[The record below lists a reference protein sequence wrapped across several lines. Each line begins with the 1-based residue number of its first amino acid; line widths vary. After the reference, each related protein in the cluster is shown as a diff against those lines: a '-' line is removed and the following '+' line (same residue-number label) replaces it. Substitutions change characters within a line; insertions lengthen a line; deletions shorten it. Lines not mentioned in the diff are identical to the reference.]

1 MAIAPVL
8 GEWRCTMMDSGEQ
21 SEAPQNVRLVD
32 GADLCSGRVEVRNGS
47 SWSTVCDADFDQQD
61 TRVMCSEL
69 GCGVPKEWGAAVF
82 GQGEGQ
88 MWTEEIQCRGNE
100 SQIHSCPTAPSQ
112 NQSCSHRNDVGLK
125 CSAYTESRLADGP
138 DRCSGRVELQY
149 LEKWG
154 KVCDACWDSQASNVL
169 CQQLKCGTA
178 VAVPGQTWFGKGSG
192 ETGGDVFDCH
202 GNETSIS
209 QCAISS
215 WSRAVFSDTEVAG
228 VICSDSVLAALNGTV
243 RLAGGSECMG
253 QVEVY
258 YQGNWSRV
266 VGTWSSSEASVA
278 CRQLGC
284 GSAVQVKKSSPRRS
298 GGSDVCVSG
307 IQCSGEEPHLG
318 NCSAPHKLT
327 CDSEEQ
333 VTIICSNSDSRSL
346 RLVGGGGDCAG
357 RLEVFHRGSW
367 GTVCD
372 DSWDLADAQVVC
384 RQLQCGTALSAP
396 VPSFFGPG
404 KGHVWLEEVG
414 CVGNETSLWDCPM
427 AEWGRS
433 YCGHKEDVG
442 VVCSEFKEMRLTE
455 GCLGHLEVFYNG
467 TWGNVCF
474 NGMNRETASLI
485 CQELNCGKSAFESS
499 KEPRLKSAPYWL
511 DRFKCRSHDS
521 SLWHCESSS
530 WGQNDCGTLTAED
543 VAFLDCKAEED
554 KSVRRSKL
562 SCSSKENRRPC
573 TNRWP
578 LRLVGEEDGCS
589 GRLEIF
595 LGGSWNLVCGDSWGM
610 EEARVVCRQVGC
622 GSAVAALSN
631 ASAGTGSSNSW
642 LTEVK
647 CRGSELHL
655 WDCQYSEPQHNSCP
669 QQNPAGV
676 TCTGISTVTTKAT
689 PPPVVTSQPAYQKK
703 EPPPSL
709 PIPTVAFMVMGAL
722 LFLLLAILGAVLLQ
736 NRALKRALSEWESTP
751 LNEAIYEELE
761 YKLAREGTYSAPR
774 WGSSLSDDLPSGYD
788 DVADADELPLKGDLQ
803 TEETPENYDDVITLD
818 KPAKSMAGELVEGD
832 APEYYDDVI
841 QEGPGDQVTD
851 TENYDD
857 AVTLDW
863 IQMGG
868 KGLTTE
874 NPPTFSGR
882 DYDDV
887 GEGLPERGG
896 EY

>member
-1 MAIAPVL
+1 
-8 GEWRCTMMDSGEQ
+8 
-21 SEAPQNVRLVD
+21 
-32 GADLCSGRVEVRNGS
+32 
-47 SWSTVCDADFDQQD
+47 
-61 TRVMCSEL
+61 
-69 GCGVPKEWGAAVF
+69 
-82 GQGEGQ
+82 

-100 SQIHSCPTAPSQ
+100 SQIYSCPTAPSQ
-112 NQSCSHRNDVGLK
+112 SQSCSHRDDVGLK
-125 CSAYTESRLADGP
+125 CSDNYPPALCLAYTESRLADGP
-138 DRCSGRVELQY
+138 DRCSGRVGLQY

-154 KVCDACWDSQASNVL
+154 KVCDACWDSRASNVL
-169 CQQLKCGTA
+169 CRQLKCGTA
-178 VAVPGQTWFGKGSG
+178 VGVLGQAWFGKGSG
-192 ETGGDVFDCH
+192 ETRGDVFDCH

-209 QCAISS
+209 KCAISS
-215 WSRAVFSDTEVAG
+215 WNRAVFSDTEVAG
-228 VICSDSVLAALNGTV
+228 VICSDSVLARLNGTV

-253 QVEVY
+253 PVEVY
-258 YQGNWSRV
+258 YQGTWSRV

-284 GSAVQVKKSSPRRS
+284 GSVVQVKRSSPPGS

-318 NCSAPHKLT
+318 NCSAPRRLT
-327 CDSEEQ
+327 CGSKEQ
-333 VTIICSNSDSRSL
+333 VTIVCSSHRSL

-414 CVGNETSLWDCPM
+414 CVGNETSLWDCPI
-427 AEWGRS
+427 EGWDRS

-442 VVCSEFKEMRLTE
+442 VVCSEYKEMRLTD
-455 GCLGHLEVFYNG
+455 GCSGNLEVLYNG

-474 NGMNRETASLI
+474 NGMDSETASLI
-485 CQELNCGKSAFESS
+485 CQELNCGKSSYADK
-499 KEPRLKSAPYWL
+499 KEPRLKSAPNWL
-511 DRFKCRSHDS
+511 DDFVCRSHDS
-521 SLWHCESSS
+521 TLWHCPSSS
-530 WGQNDCGTLTAED
+530 WDQKECDTQD
-543 VAFLDCKAEED
+543 VAFLNCSAEED
-554 KSVRRSKL
+554 KGVRRSKL
-562 SCSSKENRRPC
+562 SCSPEENQRPC
-573 TNRWP
+573 TNHWP
-578 LRLVGEEDGCS
+578 LRLVGGEGGCS

-595 LGGSWNLVCGDSWGM
+595 LNGSWNMVCGDSWGM
-610 EEARVVCRQVGC
+610 EEAQVVCRQVGC
-622 GSAVAALSN
+622 GSAVAALN
-631 ASAGTGSSNSW
+631 DTTAGTGSNSSW

-647 CRGSELHL
+647 CRGRELHL
-655 WDCQYSEPQHNSCP
+655 WDCQYSEPQHNSCS
-669 QQNPAGV
+669 QRNLAGV
-676 TCTGISTVTTKAT
+676 SCTGYSSDTKAGIPSVTTISTQPLVAT
-689 PPPVVTSQPAYQKK
+689 RRPADQPS
-703 EPPPSL
+703 SL
-709 PIPTVAFMVMGAL
+709 SVPTVAFMVMGAL
-722 LFLLLAILGAVLLQ
+722 LFLLLAILGAMLLQ
-736 NRALKRALSEWESTP
+736 NRALRRGRWTGVMAIDCRVKHKQREEECEKHSIVKSPVAQEFSVSALTALSEWESNP

-788 DVADADELPLKGDLQ
+788 DVADADELPLKGDLD
-803 TEETPENYDDVITLD
+803 TEETPENYDDVITPD
-818 KPAKSMAGELVEGD
+818 KPAKSVAGELVDGD

-841 QEGPGDQVTD
+841 REGPG
-851 TENYDD
+851 
-857 AVTLDW
+857 
-863 IQMGG
+863 G
-868 KGLTTE
+868 KVLTTE